1 MPEIID
7 ALAAHDISAERKSL
21 YNDIGQ
27 MKMDGVMACGG
38 AAIPSFLFLGRL
50 FLDIVIVR

>member
-21 YNDIGQ
+21 YNDIENL
-27 MKMDGVMACGG
+27 
-38 AAIPSFLFLGRL
+38 AIES
-50 FLDIVIVR
+50 